1 MYSVIYNP
9 VTHRKYPIRSKKG
22 IALLKKYLMI
32 GGAKCSIC
40 GGKGVS
46 KATCPLNPK
55 SKNPNPTKH
64 NAHKLVKVSKVK
76 KTNCQKYKKNKPP
89 KCNDQLECKWGKN
102 VGCQNKQ
109 TPIKKKKNI
118 KIVKKKNVKNI
129 IIDRDDVGRQVL
141 HDEVAMLMIKQ
152 FRHKQKLKITD
163 EIVHKFIN
171 SDMYHKIIMEY
182 LRELMDGEI
191 ILGSRPDFAKRP
203 YINPSICNSFKKT
216 KDPKCD
222 DQELCEWGDKG
233 KWQGV
238 GCKISEKKFAK
249 RNETLPWY
257 EGWRDDT
264 TDVLTKAYNRSYY
277 TSMDKD
283 IIPTWQKEYN
293 AARWKR
299 NKGYDVWNWG
309 HCLYNNKIS
318 GVSVEFKSGKKST
331 QNTYKKLYRD
341 LEKYVRR
348 TASTTT
354 YFNKRDLATTLQ
366 KMIKDGLEINGFTE
380 VKYEA
385 IPFKFA
391 ETPKGKPF
399 ADSKKIDHLDTWV
412 KYKTFDNY
420 IPIIVWGSRKS
431 APIKEEYLS

>member
-1 MYSVIYNP
+1 MV
-9 VTHRKYPIRSKKG
+9 V
-22 IALLKKYLMI
+22 
-32 GGAKCSIC
+32 
-40 GGKGVS
+40 
-46 KATCPLNPK
+46 
-55 SKNPNPTKH
+55 
-64 NAHKLVKVSKVK
+64 
-76 KTNCQKYKKNKPP
+76 
-89 KCNDQLECKWGKN
+89 
-102 VGCQNKQ
+102 
-109 TPIKKKKNI
+109 
-118 KIVKKKNVKNI
+118 
-129 IIDRDDVGRQVL
+129 
-141 HDEVAMLMIKQ
+141 IKQ

-163 EIVHKFIN
+163 EILNKFIDSDTYHKF
-171 SDMYHKIIMEY
+171 IMEY
-182 LRELMDGEI
+182 LRELMDDEI
-191 ILGSRPDFAKRP
+191 ILGSRPGFAKRP

-264 TDVLTKAYNRSYY
+264 TDVLTKSYNRSYY
-277 TSMDKD
+277 TSMDED
-283 IIPTWQKEYN
+283 IIPPWQKNYN

-299 NKGYDVWNWG
+299 NKEYDVWNWG
-309 HCLYNNKIS
+309 HLLYNNKIS
-318 GVSVEFKSGKKST
+318 GLSAEFKSGKKST
-331 QNTYKKLYRD
+331 QNTYKKLYKD

-348 TASTTT
+348 TAATTT
-354 YFNKRDLATTLQ
+354 YLNKRELITILKKLVT
-366 KMIKDGLEINGFTE
+366 DGLEINGFTE

-431 APIKEEYLS
+431 APIKSTFFPMLASAKEILIATKLFPSPFIVDVDNITLPSVVPVFSGIK